1 MNTQAIQKKLDEYME
16 TATSEQVVEEFED
29 LGVEFEEDYQDY
41 IELPVIEIKEDKI
54 LIYNFQRKGNSC
66 PAVIMNRAEASLYYI
81 ELHKFLTDELNTTTT
96 TNS

>member
-16 TATSEQVVEEFED
+16 TATPEQIVKEFED
-29 LGVEFEEDYQDY
+29 LGVEFENY
-41 IELPVIEIKEDKI
+41 IELPVVEVKEDKI

-81 ELHKFLTDELNTTTT
+81 ELHKFLTDELNTTT
-96 TNS
+96 NDIF